1 MKNIREHIEEE
12 IMTIKEFSLAY
23 GLSKWQTAAI
33 MDKLDMHDD
42 WDETTFTIGEL
53 EDAMDSAKA
62 DPDSGWFIDVNE
74 NKKIASDRLPDL
86 IVESILSEE
95 KHKCHKLLNE
105 SKWKVGDIVYQPETG
120 QVYEV
125 DGRDVLT
132 GKLELFNLTNPGN
145 RIKAYEDGLVECP
158 EDLKKKYKP

>member
-33 MDKLDMHDD
+33 MDKLDMYDD

-53 EDAMDSAKA
+53 EDAMDEAKA

-74 NKKIASDRLPDL
+74 NQKIASDRLPNL
-86 IVESILSEE
+86 VVESILSEE
-95 KHKCHKLLNE
+95 KHKQRK
-105 SKWKVGDIVYQPETG
+105 
-120 QVYEV
+120 
-125 DGRDVLT
+125 
-132 GKLELFNLTNPGN
+132 
-145 RIKAYEDGLVECP
+145 
-158 EDLKKKYKP
+158 